1 MTHTTDSIGTNDR
14 ASGDGEDTG
23 SAAVPRDY
31 TRLFRLDGRR
41 AVVVGAGSGI
51 GRESALALAAHGAEV
66 VCADRDLDAARATVA
81 LGAGLTAYQLDVLDS
96 GAVAAAAEE
105 LGDVD
110 VLVFTAATNVRKR
123 VLDYSAEEFER
134 VVSLNLRASF
144 DLVRAFG
151 AGMAERGR
159 GSIIGFSSIRAVS
172 VEPGQG
178 VYAATKAGLV
188 QLMRAAAAELGPSG
202 VRLNAIAPGIVDT
215 PLTAQIRENPEW
227 FDAYSSKSAL
237 GRWSRPDELAGAVVY
252 LASDASS
259 FVTGSQLFVDGGWT
273 AIDGR
278 YTPPN

>member
-66 VCADRDLDAARATVA
+66 VCADRDLDAAQATVA

-123 VLDYSAEEFER
+123 VLDYSAEEFDR